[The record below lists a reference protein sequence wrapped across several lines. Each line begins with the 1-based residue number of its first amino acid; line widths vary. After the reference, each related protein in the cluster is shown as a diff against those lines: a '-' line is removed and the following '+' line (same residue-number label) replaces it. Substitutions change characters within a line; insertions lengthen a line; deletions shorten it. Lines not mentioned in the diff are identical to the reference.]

1 MNGPGGQSDSQAK
14 DARAVSP
21 YSTGEK
27 VKRVTWM
34 LAGAPMFRCT
44 FHNWYGLRAALLRLF
59 GAQIGPS
66 VRVRAS
72 VKVEQPWNLSIGENS
87 SVGDRAIL
95 YCLGKV
101 TIGRNVSIS
110 QGVHVCA
117 GTHDYRKTDMPLV
130 RPPITIEDDV
140 WLAADSFVGPS
151 VVVGRGTILGAR
163 GVAMKSLEAGLIYA
177 GNPAVKVKA
186 REGRESEKQR
196 AKSGNPE
203 AEREA
208 GDWE

>member
-1 MNGPGGQSDSQAK
+1 MSGTDGQNGSTNK

-21 YSTGEK
+21 YSTREK
-27 VKRVTWM
+27 VGRVVWM
-34 LAGAPMFRCT
+34 FVGAPLFRCT
-44 FHNWYGLRAALLRLF
+44 FHNWYGLRASMLRMF
-59 GAQIGPS
+59 GAQLGPS

-72 VKVEQPWNLSIGENS
+72 VKIEQPWNLTIGENS

-117 GTHDYRKTDMPLV
+117 GTHDYRKADMPLQ
-130 RPPITIEDDV
+130 RTPITVEDDA

-151 VVVGRGTILGAR
+151 VVVGRGAILGAR
-163 GVAMKSLEAGLIYA
+163 GVAMKSLEAGWIYA
-177 GNPAVKVKA
+177 GNPAVKVKP
-186 REGRESEKQR
+186 RGGEDRRSHSEG
-196 AKSGNPE
+196 
-203 AEREA
+203 EREA